1 MNDVPYSPRHAE
13 AVLPV
18 SLRTVTP
25 RGEQLGALNIS
36 LVDLSPLLKVLEEDC
51 GTMNNKKTILS
62 KQFEELATV

>member
-36 LVDLSPLLKVLEEDC
+36 LVDRSPLLKVLEEDC
-51 GTMNNKKTILS
+51 GT
-62 KQFEELATV
+62 E